1 MPNFETA
8 LSPALSGVYIPQI
21 WAQKLIMELNPR
33 LFLSYIA
40 NTDYEGEIKN
50 AGDVVKIRRVPNVAV
65 HNYIDREEELE
76 VDEIEGPAVVDLK
89 IDKGKYYAFNID
101 DVERAQSDI
110 DFGSKAMEEAA
121 KNLKEKIEEDFIV
134 GIRTGAA
141 DANMGATAGAK
152 SQSYNIGS
160 VEAPLALTPDN
171 ALDFVINCGSVLD
184 EQNVPEDGRWMV
196 IPPAV
201 ANRIKKSEIKEVY
214 VTGDAKSSLRTGNIG
229 RIDRFDIFVS
239 NMIVPESGKLRP
251 FFGHKAAVT
260 FANQLVK
267 NEVVTRE
274 KHFGKV
280 HRGLCVYGYEVI
292 LPEAFGVGCVTLG

>member
-1 MPNFETA
+1 MAEAPFT
-8 LSPALSGVYIPQI
+8 STLSGIYIPQI
-21 WAQKLIMELNPR
+21 WAKKLVMELNPR
-33 LFLSYIA
+33 LFLSHIA

-50 AGDVVKIRRVPNVAV
+50 AGDVVKIRKVPQVAV
-65 HNYIDREEELE
+65 RNYSVRGELT
-76 VDEIEGPAVVDLK
+76 VDDITGPAVIDLE
-89 IDKGKYYAFNID
+89 INKGKYYAFNID
-101 DVERAQSDI
+101 DVEKAQSDI
-110 DFGSKAMEEAA
+110 DYGGKAVEEAA
-121 KNLKEKIEEDFIV
+121 KSLKEAIESDFIV

-141 DANMGATAGAK
+141 AANQGATAGAK

-160 VEAPLALTPDN
+160 AEAALALTADN

-184 EQNVPEDGRWMV
+184 EQNVPEEGRWMV

-214 VTGDAKSSLRTGNIG
+214 VTGDPKSSLRTGNIG

-239 NMIVPESGKLRP
+239 NMITPESGKLFP
-251 FFGHKAAVT
+251 FFGHKSAVT

>member
-1 MPNFETA
+1 MANTA
-8 LSPALSGVYIPQI
+8 TSLSTALSGVYIPQI
-21 WAQKLIMELNPR
+21 WAKKLVMELNPR

-40 NTDYEGEIKN
+40 NTDYDGEIKN
-50 AGDVVKIRRVPNVAV
+50 AGDVVKIRKTPTVAV
-65 HNYIDREEELE
+65 RDYTVRGELT
-76 VDEIEGPAVVDLK
+76 VDDITGPAVVDLA
-89 IDKGKYYAFNID
+89 IDKGKYFAFNVD
-101 DVERAQSDI
+101 DVEKAQSDI
-110 DFGSKAMEEAA
+110 DYGSKAMEEAA
-121 KNLKEKIEEDFIV
+121 KNLKEAIEADFIT

-141 DANMGATAGAK
+141 AANMGDKAGAK

-160 VEAPLALTPDN
+160 TGSPLALTADN

-184 EQNVPEDGRWMV
+184 EQNVPEEGRYMV

-239 NMIVPESGKLRP
+239 NMIIPDADKLFP
-251 FFGHKAAVT
+251 FFGHKSAVT

-267 NEVVTRE
+267 NEVVSRE